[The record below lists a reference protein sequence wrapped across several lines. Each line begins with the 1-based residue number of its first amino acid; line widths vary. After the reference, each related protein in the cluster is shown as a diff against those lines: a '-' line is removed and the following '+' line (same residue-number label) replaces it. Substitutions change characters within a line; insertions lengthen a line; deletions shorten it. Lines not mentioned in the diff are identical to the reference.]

1 MEEGKN
7 ELQDSIYEISSG
19 RETTVVQENAS
30 EQPISDNELPTD
42 EYGNQIYT
50 SEWLKENTSV
60 SGWLGFFLFALGIG
74 GSLTLIMS
82 VFSIK
87 PEDYANNFFLI
98 CTDVVP
104 GLCMFAISV
113 YTIYAFVS
121 RKPNAVFYGRFY
133 VILVLVTNILSLM
146 IGEFDDF
153 GLNTM
158 KRAMQGIVWAIIWFI
173 YLAVSNQVEEVI
185 PKPFRKATKRD
196 WWIVAL
202 VFFIPVFC
210 YLIGYTQL
218 SYVVNS
224 REQSEAQLMSTEI
237 SEHERSD
244 GRIIFTIPYSFTCS
258 EEYVDAENGVS
269 IKVYQIENEN
279 IGNCTLCSDYD
290 DDATLSNFNGY
301 RTNWKDPETNIYS
314 EKAIDSGTK
323 EIKDNTCIYKIVSY
337 DYNGVEVYWRFYMLF
352 NRPTGKVAVMS
363 AYDRNADTS
372 YMDDLIESIHF
383 Q

>member
-133 VILVLVTNILSLM
+133 VIL
-146 IGEFDDF
+146 
-153 GLNTM
+153 
-158 KRAMQGIVWAIIWFI
+158 
-173 YLAVSNQVEEVI
+173 
-185 PKPFRKATKRD
+185 
-196 WWIVAL
+196 
-202 VFFIPVFC
+202 
-210 YLIGYTQL
+210 
-218 SYVVNS
+218 
-224 REQSEAQLMSTEI
+224 
-237 SEHERSD
+237 
-244 GRIIFTIPYSFTCS
+244 TC
-258 EEYVDAENGVS
+258 
-269 IKVYQIENEN
+269 
-279 IGNCTLCSDYD
+279 
-290 DDATLSNFNGY
+290 
-301 RTNWKDPETNIYS
+301 
-314 EKAIDSGTK
+314 
-323 EIKDNTCIYKIVSY
+323 
-337 DYNGVEVYWRFYMLF
+337 WR
-352 NRPTGKVAVMS
+352 N
-363 AYDRNADTS
+363 
-372 YMDDLIESIHF
+372 
-383 Q
+383 